1 MRLEGGNMKK
11 ILVTVSFLI
20 FAGVAH
26 GQTGATI
33 NSYSSIG
40 DAGGLNGATSL
51 GAGSGIGGTGNI
63 NLPSSTASLP
73 SAPGAAADRNV
84 NQSSN
89 NPGPYV
95 PSKFTN
101 YGDAV
106 ALGVIESGI
115 RPLTVVEAARLSQTQ
130 KKNTNAK
137 PVIVLEKDEDGK
149 LVIAPAAKK

>member
-1 MRLEGGNMKK
+1 MKK
-11 ILVTVSFLI
+11 ILVAATLLI

-26 GQTGATI
+26 AQTGSTI

-40 DAGGLNGATSL
+40 DSAGLNGATSL

-63 NLPSSTASLP
+63 NPPSATPSVP
-73 SAPGAAADRNV
+73 SAPGAAADRSV

-115 RPLTVVEAARLSQTQ
+115 RPLTVAEAARLVQIQ
-130 KKNTNAK
+130 KKTASAK
-137 PVIVLEKDEDGK
+137 PVMVVEKDEAGK
-149 LVIAPAAKK
+149 LVIASAAKK

>member
-1 MRLEGGNMKK
+1 MKQM
-11 ILVTVSFLI
+11 LVTASLLI

-26 GQTGATI
+26 GQTGSTI

-40 DAGGLNGATSL
+40 DAAGLNGATSL

-63 NLPSSTASLP
+63 NPPTTASVP
-73 SAPGAAADRNV
+73 SAPGAATDRNV
-84 NQSSN
+84 NQSSK
-89 NPGPYV
+89 NPEPYV

-101 YGDAV
+101 YKDAV

-115 RPLTVVEAARLSQTQ
+115 RPMTVAEAARLSQMQ
-130 KKNTNAK
+130 KQSANAK
-137 PVIVLEKDEDGK
+137 LVIVLDKDEDGK